1 MNFVSARHN
10 LEFHA
15 SFYSKLEL
23 LKIKYTFFRKGGGE
37 SVAWWPVGP
46 GEGGGGFLW
55 SKFGTIVHLGSK
67 T

>member
-37 SVAWWPVGP
+37 SVARVQ
-46 GEGGGGFLW
+46 LLRQIM
-55 SKFGTIVHLGSK
+55 T
-67 T
+67 